1 MGRLLCSSR
10 ESGEGMMG
18 WLEAE
23 SSVLRLVTGV
33 VLLGGIGGEG
43 LAGTRLAPPVA
54 WAKSPA
60 KRKRANPTVTAEEK
74 QLQLRRVSDLL
85 ASALLLN
92 LVCHCDTSAQASV
105 THV

>member
-1 MGRLLCSSR
+1 MCMCWRGGEGGMCVGRGGEGGGGGSWKPTGRLLWSSR

-18 WLEAE
+18 WLEAEE

-54 WAKSPA
+54 WVKSPA
-60 KRKRANPTVTAEEK
+60 NGKTVNTSNRKAK
-74 QLQLRRVSDLL
+74 
-85 ASALLLN
+85 
-92 LVCHCDTSAQASV
+92 
-105 THV
+105 

>member
-1 MGRLLCSSR
+1 
-10 ESGEGMMG
+10 MG

-54 WAKSPA
+54 WVKSPA
-60 KRKRANPTVTAEEK
+60 KRKRANPTITAKEK
-74 QLQLRRVSDLL
+74 QLRRVSDLL

-92 LVCHCDTSAQASV
+92 LVCHCDASAQASV

>member
-1 MGRLLCSSR
+1 
-10 ESGEGMMG
+10 MG

-54 WAKSPA
+54 WVKSPSMA
-60 KRKRANPTVTAEEK
+60 ALPLFTGLGGGRGGC
-74 QLQLRRVSDLL
+74 L
-85 ASALLLN
+85 AG
-92 LVCHCDTSAQASV
+92 
-105 THV
+105 